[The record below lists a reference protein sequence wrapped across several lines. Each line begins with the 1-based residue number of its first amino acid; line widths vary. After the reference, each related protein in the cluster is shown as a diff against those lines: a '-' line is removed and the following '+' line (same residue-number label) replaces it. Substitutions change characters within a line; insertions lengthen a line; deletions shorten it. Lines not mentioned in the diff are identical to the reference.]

1 MSKSLTFQGL
11 NNSPNSI
18 EAEIAVLGGLIL
30 DNEAWEQIADIL
42 QVNDFYNQE
51 HRKIYSC
58 IVNLVNDNIPFDI
71 VTINEKVNISDD
83 KSFSTYLSE
92 IINQTPSAANIKAY
106 ASIVREQ
113 SILRQLINV
122 SNSLIEKS
130 RDGGIDSKA
139 LLDEAE
145 QKIFNISEESLKA
158 NNGFQNINDL
168 VKESLEQIEERAE
181 NGESVTGVATG
192 FSEFDNKTTG
202 LQGGDLIIVAGRP
215 SMGKTSFAMNLAEYA
230 SLKNDAVTAIF
241 SMEMSGTQLSTRLI
255 SSMGRINQQKIRTG
269 KLTDDDWPRL
279 TNAVALLSKAN
290 IFIDDTPAL
299 TPTDIRARSRRLK
312 REKGLDLIVIDYMQL
327 MQLSSNSENR
337 ATELSEISRSLKALA
352 RELDV
357 PVVALS
363 QLNRSLENRT
373 DKRPIMSDL
382 RESGAIEQDADL
394 IAFIYRDEVY
404 NEDSTDK
411 GKAEIIIA
419 KQRNGP
425 IFKTTLTFLGECTR
439 FENYTPE
446 IYSAPEGFKWM
457 DPS

>member
-1 MSKSLTFQGL
+1 MSKSLTFQSL
-11 NNSPNSI
+11 NKTPNSI
-18 EAEIAVLGGLIL
+18 EAEIAVIGGLIL

-51 HRKIYSC
+51 HRKIFSC
-58 IVNLVNDNIPFDI
+58 IVNLVNDNVPFDV
-71 VTINEKVNISDD
+71 VTINEKANTDND

-106 ASIVREQ
+106 ANIVREQ
-113 SILRQLINV
+113 SILRQLISV
-122 SNSLIEKS
+122 SNNLIEKS

-181 NGESVTGVATG
+181 KGESVTGVATG

-215 SMGKTSFAMNLAEYA
+215 SMGKTSFAMNLSEYA

-269 KLTDDDWPRL
+269 KLTDEDWPRL

-299 TPTDIRARSRRLK
+299 TPTDIRARARRLK

-327 MQLSSNSENR
+327 MQLSNNSENR

-404 NEDSTDK
+404 NEDSADK

-457 DPS
+457 GLS

>member
-1 MSKSLTFQGL
+1 MSKSLTFQSL
-11 NNSPNSI
+11 NKSPNSI

-30 DNEAWEQIADIL
+30 DNESWEKIADIL
-42 QVNDFYNQE
+42 SVNDFYNQE

-58 IVNLVNDNIPFDI
+58 IISLVNDNTPFDI
-71 VTINEKVNISDD
+71 VTINEKVNTSND

-106 ASIVREQ
+106 ANIVREQ

-122 SNSLIEKS
+122 SNVLIEKS
-130 RDGGIDSKA
+130 RDGAIDSKA

-158 NNGFQNINDL
+158 NNGFQNINQL

-192 FSEFDNKTTG
+192 FSEFDDKTTG

-215 SMGKTSFAMNLAEYA
+215 SMGKTSFAMNLSEYA
-230 SLKNDAVTAIF
+230 SLKSDAVTAIF

-299 TPTDIRARSRRLK
+299 TPTDIRARARRLK

-327 MQLSSNSENR
+327 MQLTNSSENR

-411 GKAEIIIA
+411 GKAEIIVA

-446 IYSAPEGFKWM
+446 IYSTPEAFK
-457 DPS
+457 

>member
-1 MSKSLTFQGL
+1 MSKSLTFQSL
-11 NNSPNSI
+11 NKTPNSI
-18 EAEIAVLGGLIL
+18 EAEIAVIGGLIL

-51 HRKIYSC
+51 HRKIFSC
-58 IVNLVNDNIPFDI
+58 IVNLVNDNVPFDV
-71 VTINEKVNISDD
+71 VTINEKANTEND

-106 ASIVREQ
+106 ANIVREQ
-113 SILRQLINV
+113 SILRQLISI
-122 SNSLIEKS
+122 SNNLIEKS

-181 NGESVTGVATG
+181 KGESVTGVATG

-215 SMGKTSFAMNLAEYA
+215 SMGKTSFAMNLSEYA

-269 KLTDDDWPRL
+269 KLTDEDWPRL

-299 TPTDIRARSRRLK
+299 TPTDIRARARRLK

-327 MQLSSNSENR
+327 MQLTNNSENR

-404 NEDSTDK
+404 NEDSADK

-446 IYSAPEGFKWM
+446 IYSAPEGFK
-457 DPS
+457 

>member
-1 MSKSLTFQGL
+1 M
-11 NNSPNSI
+11 
-18 EAEIAVLGGLIL
+18 
-30 DNEAWEQIADIL
+30 
-42 QVNDFYNQE
+42 
-51 HRKIYSC
+51 
-58 IVNLVNDNIPFDI
+58 
-71 VTINEKVNISDD
+71 
-83 KSFSTYLSE
+83 
-92 IINQTPSAANIKAY
+92 
-106 ASIVREQ
+106 
-113 SILRQLINV
+113 
-122 SNSLIEKS
+122 
-130 RDGGIDSKA
+130 
-139 LLDEAE
+139 
-145 QKIFNISEESLKA
+145 
-158 NNGFQNINDL
+158 
-168 VKESLEQIEERAE
+168 EQIEERAE

-446 IYSAPEGFKWM
+446 IYSAPEGFK
-457 DPS
+457 

>member
-1 MSKSLTFQGL
+1 MIKSLTFQSL
-11 NNSPNSI
+11 NKTPNSI
-18 EAEIAVLGGLIL
+18 EAEIAVIGGLIL

-51 HRKIYSC
+51 HRKIFSC
-58 IVNLVNDNIPFDI
+58 IVNLVNDNVPFDV
-71 VTINEKVNISDD
+71 VTINEKANTDND

-106 ASIVREQ
+106 ANIVREQ
-113 SILRQLINV
+113 SILRQLISV
-122 SNSLIEKS
+122 SNNLIEKS

-181 NGESVTGVATG
+181 KGESVTGVATG

-215 SMGKTSFAMNLAEYA
+215 SMGKTSFAMNLSEYA

-269 KLTDDDWPRL
+269 KLTDEDWPRL

-299 TPTDIRARSRRLK
+299 TPTDIRARARRLK

-327 MQLSSNSENR
+327 MQLSNNSENR

-404 NEDSTDK
+404 NEDSADK

-439 FENYTPE
+439 FENYTTE
-446 IYSAPEGFKWM
+446 IYSAPEGFK
-457 DPS
+457 

>member
-1 MSKSLTFQGL
+1 MSKNLKFDSL
-11 NNSPNSI
+11 NKAPNSL
-18 EAEIAVLGGLIL
+18 EAEIAVLGGLVI
-30 DNEAWEQIADIL
+30 DNSSWEKITDIL
-42 QVNDFYNQE
+42 QVDDFYNEQ

-58 IVNLVNDNIPFDI
+58 ILELVNENIPFDV
-71 VTINEKVNISDD
+71 VTINEKANSSNDI
-83 KSFSTYLSE
+83 SFSTYLSN

-106 ASIVREQ
+106 ATIVREQ

-122 SNSLIEKS
+122 SNNLIEKS
-130 RDGGIDSKA
+130 RDGGIDSKE

-145 QKIFNISEESLKA
+145 RTIFNISEESQKA
-158 NNGFQNINDL
+158 NSGFKNIADL
-168 VKESLEQIEERAE
+168 VGDSMIEIQERADK
-181 NGESVTGVATG
+181 GETVTGVATG
-192 FSEFDNKTTG
+192 FTEFDEKTTG
-202 LQGGDLIIVAGRP
+202 LQPGDLVIVAGRP

-230 SLKNDAVTAIF
+230 SIKNNAVTAIF
-241 SMEMSGTQLSTRLI
+241 SMEMSGTQLSSRLI

-269 KLTDDDWPRL
+269 ELTDDDWPRL
-279 TNAVALLSKAN
+279 TNAIAILSKTK

-312 REKGLDLIVIDYMQL
+312 RDKGLDLIVIDYMQL
-327 MQLSSNSENR
+327 MQLNNSSENR

-352 RELDV
+352 RELNV

-382 RESGAIEQDADL
+382 RESGAIEQDADV
-394 IAFIYRDEVY
+394 ISFIYRDEVY
-404 NEDSTDK
+404 NEDSSEK
-411 GKAEIIIA
+411 GTAEIIVA

-425 IFKTTLTFLGECTR
+425 IFKTKLTFLGECTR

-446 IYSAPEGFKWM
+446 ILSVPEGFK
-457 DPS
+457 

>member
-1 MSKSLTFQGL
+1 MSKSLTFQSL
-11 NNSPNSI
+11 NKTPNSI
-18 EAEIAVLGGLIL
+18 EAEIAVIGGLIL

-51 HRKIYSC
+51 HRKIFSC
-58 IVNLVNDNIPFDI
+58 IVNLVNDNVPFDV
-71 VTINEKVNISDD
+71 VTINEKANTDND

-106 ASIVREQ
+106 ANIVREQ
-113 SILRQLINV
+113 SILRQLISV
-122 SNSLIEKS
+122 SNNLIEKS

-181 NGESVTGVATG
+181 KGESVTGVATG

-215 SMGKTSFAMNLAEYA
+215 SMGKTSFAMNLSEYA

-269 KLTDDDWPRL
+269 KLTDEDWPRL

-299 TPTDIRARSRRLK
+299 TPTDIRARARRLK

-327 MQLSSNSENR
+327 MQLTNNSENR

-404 NEDSTDK
+404 NEDSADK

-457 DPS
+457 DLS

>member
-1 MSKSLTFQGL
+1 MSKNLTFQSI
-11 NNSPNSI
+11 NKSPNSI

-30 DNEAWEQIADIL
+30 DNEAWEKVADIL
-42 QVNDFYNQE
+42 QVDDFYNQQ

-58 IVNLVNDNIPFDI
+58 IVDLIKDDIPFD
-71 VTINEKVNISDD
+71 VLTINEKVNASDD

-106 ASIVREQ
+106 ANIVREQ

-122 SNSLIEKS
+122 SNNLIEKS
-130 RDGGIDSKA
+130 RDGGIDSKS

-145 QKIFNISEESLKA
+145 RTIFNISEESQKA
-158 NNGFQNINDL
+158 NSGFQHINKL
-168 VKESLEQIEERAE
+168 VADSFKEIEKRAE
-181 NGESVTGVATG
+181 SGESITGVATG
-192 FSEFDNKTTG
+192 FTDFDKNTLG
-202 LQGGDLIIVAGRP
+202 LQGGDLIIIAGRP
-215 SMGKTSFAMNLAEYA
+215 SMGKTAFAINIAEYA
-230 SLKNDAVTAIF
+230 SIKNDTVTAIF
-241 SMEMSGTQLSTRLI
+241 SMEMSGEQLSTRLI
-255 SSMGRINQQKIRTG
+255 SSMGRINSSKIRAG

-279 TNAVALLSKAN
+279 TNAIALLSKTN

-299 TPTDIRARSRRLK
+299 TPTDIRARARRLK

-327 MQLSSNSENR
+327 MQLSNSSENR

-382 RESGAIEQDADL
+382 RESGAIEQDADV
-394 IAFIYRDEVY
+394 ISFIYRDEVY
-404 NEDSTDK
+404 NEDSPDK
-411 GKAEIIIA
+411 GTAEIIVA

-425 IFKTTLTFLGECTR
+425 IFKTKLTFLGECTR
-439 FENYTPE
+439 FENFQSDF
-446 IYSAPEGFKWM
+446 YSKPEGIK
-457 DPS
+457 

>member
-1 MSKSLTFQGL
+1 MSKSLTFQSL
-11 NNSPNSI
+11 NKSPNSI

-30 DNEAWEQIADIL
+30 DNESWEKIADIL
-42 QVNDFYNQE
+42 SVNDFYNQE

-58 IVNLVNDNIPFDI
+58 IISLVDDNTPFDI
-71 VTINEKVNISDD
+71 VTINEKVNTSND

-106 ASIVREQ
+106 ANIVREQ

-122 SNSLIEKS
+122 SNVLIEKS
-130 RDGGIDSKA
+130 RDGAIDSKA

-145 QKIFNISEESLKA
+145 QKIFNISEESLKV
-158 NNGFQNINDL
+158 NNGFQNINQL

-192 FSEFDNKTTG
+192 FSEFDDKTTG

-215 SMGKTSFAMNLAEYA
+215 SMGKTSFAMNLSEYA
-230 SLKNDAVTAIF
+230 SLKSDAVTAIF

-299 TPTDIRARSRRLK
+299 TPTDIRARARRLK

-327 MQLSSNSENR
+327 MQLTNSSENR

-411 GKAEIIIA
+411 GKAEIIVA

-446 IYSAPEGFKWM
+446 IYSTPEAFK
-457 DPS
+457 

>member
-1 MSKSLTFQGL
+1 M
-11 NNSPNSI
+11 
-18 EAEIAVLGGLIL
+18 
-30 DNEAWEQIADIL
+30 
-42 QVNDFYNQE
+42 
-51 HRKIYSC
+51 
-58 IVNLVNDNIPFDI
+58 NL
-71 VTINEKVNISDD
+71 SDD
-83 KSFSTYLSE
+83 KSISTYLSE
-92 IINQTPSAANIKAY
+92 IISQTPSAANIKAY
-106 ASIVREQ
+106 ANIVREQ
-113 SILRQLINV
+113 SILRQLIHV
-122 SNSLIEKS
+122 SNNLIEKS
-130 RDGGIDSKA
+130 NKGGIDSKA

-145 QKIFNISEESLKA
+145 QKIFSISEESVKA
-158 NNGFQNINDL
+158 NTGFQSINDL
-168 VKESLEQIEERAE
+168 VGESLKQIEERAE
-181 NGESVTGVATG
+181 NGEAVTGVATG
-192 FSEFDNKTTG
+192 FTDFDNKTTG

-290 IFIDDTPAL
+290 IFIDDTAAL
-299 TPTDIRARSRRLK
+299 TPIDIRARARRLK

-327 MQLSSNSENR
+327 MQLSNNSENR

-382 RESGAIEQDADL
+382 RESGAIEQDADV

-404 NEDSTDK
+404 NEDSPDK
-411 GKAEIIIA
+411 GKAEIIVA

-446 IYSAPEGFKWM
+446 IYSSPESFK
-457 DPS
+457 